1 MRPTETFILISLV
14 AFALLPWISAVPNLE
29 EYRPEEL
36 VEGEEF
42 MGGIN
47 IFKSV
52 ISLTVVLIILKKLKI
67 KLSFFIDASTFF
79 SGYILGSMFG
89 IGLPLG
95 LLLLSLRKSKNLL
108 LFNLSSSGTIIC
120 FALLFSAFITPEAGM
135 LLLALLSFY
144 DVIGVLY
151 FPYIKFLWL
160 ETTKTT
166 QKKSKIIKKKS
177 EEPTKQK
184 ERKYN
189 FESMAILFKNGM
201 VGAGDYALPLMFS
214 LSFGFKGLLS
224 LPLLALGFSFNQ
236 KLARVFGAFPGIPF
250 QALFA
255 YGFYILVA

>member
-1 MRPTETFILISLV
+1 MKPTETFLLISLI
-14 AFALLPWISAVPNLE
+14 AFILLPFINAVPNLE
-29 EYRPEEL
+29 EYRPQEL
-36 VEGEEF
+36 VEGKEF
-42 MGGIN
+42 EGGLN

-52 ISLTVVLIILKKLKI
+52 VLLTISLVILKKLKI
-67 KLSFFIDASTFF
+67 KLSWFIDASSFF
-79 SGYILGSMFG
+79 SGYLLGSMFG

-95 LLLLSLRKSKNLL
+95 LLILSLRKSKNFT
-108 LFNLSSSGTIIC
+108 LFNLSSAATIIC
-120 FALLFSAFITPEAGM
+120 FSLLFAPFITPEVGM

-160 ETTKTT
+160 ETTK
-166 QKKSKIIKKKS
+166 KPKV
-177 EEPTKQK
+177 EKQK
-184 ERKYN
+184 LRKYN

-224 LPLLALGFSFNQ
+224 IPLLALGFSFNQ
-236 KLARVFGAFPGIPF
+236 KLARIFGAFPGIPF

-255 YGFYILVA
+255 YAFYILAA